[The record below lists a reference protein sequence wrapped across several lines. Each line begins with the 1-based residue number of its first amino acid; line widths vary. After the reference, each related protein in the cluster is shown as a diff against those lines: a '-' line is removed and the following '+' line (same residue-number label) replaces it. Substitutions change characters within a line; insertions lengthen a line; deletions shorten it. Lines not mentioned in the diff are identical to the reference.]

1 MDPGEA
7 QSVGDY
13 IEGTEGED
21 YIEGT
26 MREEFTPPREATMYR
41 RVMKERDFLEKVSYV
56 GIFTG
61 VSKRELCALQTI
73 CISDQGNTQMAESFA
88 ERKRPDGI
96 SLHPRTI
103 FAYLCA
109 SVTRSISNMTSSSTV
124 GYSGSF
130 FPISCSIR
138 WYNSTSY
145 LQKNKK
151 GFLMT
156 LPTKR
161 SCLSRPNG
169 YFVKRAKVTL
179 ASLCCVHWQ

>member
-1 MDPGEA
+1 
-7 QSVGDY
+7 
-13 IEGTEGED
+13 
-21 YIEGT
+21 
-26 MREEFTPPREATMYR
+26 MYR

-73 CISDQGNTQMAESFA
+73 CISDQGNTQIAESFA

-130 FPISCSIR
+130 FLISCSIR

-151 GFLMT
+151 GFLCLPSEVVSRVLTVTSLSVRRWLWHHCVAYTGNKLT
-156 LPTKR
+156 LQLIWENR
-161 SCLSRPNG
+161 RHSN
-169 YFVKRAKVTL
+169 VKQKEVWYTL
-179 ASLCCVHWQ
+179 